1 MQLGQ
6 TTLYSVDLVFDD
18 NANLQIKLALMCKGS
33 FELNILYQAIN
44 FIIKSI
50 MLNIEYYD
58 EK

>member
-33 FELNILYQAIN
+33 FELNILGNQLHYKKYN
-44 FIIKSI
+44 V
-50 MLNIEYYD
+50 EY
-58 EK
+58 